1 MKPKTQKDALKRL
14 AYIEGHLN
22 GVRKMIEEDRYC
34 IDVLKQMH
42 AIRKSIEKL
51 EALLLEGDEDEA
63 GEDRFVL
70 LGMSAVLRLLVVCHC
85 YREEDALIRLIPARK
100 ANRSERRQYEERRR

>member
-1 MKPKTQKDALKRL
+1 MKPKTRTEALKRL
-14 AYIEGHLN
+14 AYIDGHLN

-51 EALLLEGDEDEA
+51 ETLLLEGHLHTCVID
-63 GEDRFVL
+63 GIK
-70 LGMSAVLRLLVVCHC
+70 GG
-85 YREEDALIRLIPARK
+85 REEQIVAELRALYTVGR
-100 ANRSERRQYEERRR
+100 

>member
-1 MKPKTQKDALKRL
+1 MKPKTRTEALKRL
-14 AYIEGHLN
+14 AYIDGHLN

-51 EALLLEGDEDEA
+51 ETMLLEGHLQKCVIDGIKDGRENQIVAE
-63 GEDRFVL
+63 
-70 LGMSAVLRLLVVCHC
+70 LR
-85 YREEDALIRLIPARK
+85 ALYTVGR
-100 ANRSERRQYEERRR
+100 

>member
-1 MKPKTQKDALKRL
+1 MKPKTRTDALKRL
-14 AYIEGHLN
+14 AYIGGHLN

-51 EALLLEGDEDEA
+51 ETMLLEGHLHTCVID
-63 GEDRFVL
+63 GIK
-70 LGMSAVLRLLVVCHC
+70 GG
-85 YREEDALIRLIPARK
+85 REEQIVAELRALYTVGR
-100 ANRSERRQYEERRR
+100 

>member
-1 MKPKTQKDALKRL
+1 MKPKTRTDALKRL
-14 AYIEGHLN
+14 AYIDGHLN

-51 EALLLEGDEDEA
+51 ETMLLEDH
-63 GEDRFVL
+63 L
-70 LGMSAVLRLLVVCHC
+70 HTCVVDGIKGG
-85 YREEDALIRLIPARK
+85 REEQIVAELRALYTVGR
-100 ANRSERRQYEERRR
+100 

>member
-1 MKPKTQKDALKRL
+1 MKPKTRTEALKRL
-14 AYIEGHLN
+14 AYIDGHLN

-51 EALLLEGDEDEA
+51 ETMLLEDH
-63 GEDRFVL
+63 L
-70 LGMSAVLRLLVVCHC
+70 HTCVVDGIKGG
-85 YREEDALIRLIPARK
+85 REEQIVAELRALYTVGR
-100 ANRSERRQYEERRR
+100 

>member
-1 MKPKTQKDALKRL
+1 MKPKTRTDALKRL
-14 AYIEGHLN
+14 AYIDGHLN

-51 EALLLEGDEDEA
+51 ETMLLEGHLHTCVID
-63 GEDRFVL
+63 GIK
-70 LGMSAVLRLLVVCHC
+70 GG
-85 YREEDALIRLIPARK
+85 REEQIVAELRALYTVGR
-100 ANRSERRQYEERRR
+100 

>member
-1 MKPKTQKDALKRL
+1 MKPKTRTDALKRL
-14 AYIEGHLN
+14 AYIDGHLN

-51 EALLLEGDEDEA
+51 ETMLLEGHLHTCVIE
-63 GEDRFVL
+63 GIK
-70 LGMSAVLRLLVVCHC
+70 GG
-85 YREEDALIRLIPARK
+85 REEKIVAELRALYTVGR
-100 ANRSERRQYEERRR
+100 

>member
-1 MKPKTQKDALKRL
+1 MKPKTRTEALKRL
-14 AYIEGHLN
+14 AYIDGHLN

-51 EALLLEGDEDEA
+51 ETLLLEGHLQTCVIDGIKGGREDQIVAE
-63 GEDRFVL
+63 
-70 LGMSAVLRLLVVCHC
+70 LR
-85 YREEDALIRLIPARK
+85 ALYTVGR
-100 ANRSERRQYEERRR
+100 

>member
-1 MKPKTQKDALKRL
+1 MPYIIPIPGGRGFGGIKMKPKIQTDALKRL
-14 AYIEGHLN
+14 AYIDGHLN

-51 EALLLEGDEDEA
+51 ETMLLEGHLHTCVID
-63 GEDRFVL
+63 GIK
-70 LGMSAVLRLLVVCHC
+70 GG
-85 YREEDALIRLIPARK
+85 REEQIVAELRALYTVGR
-100 ANRSERRQYEERRR
+100 

>member
-1 MKPKTQKDALKRL
+1 MKPKTQTQALKRL
-14 AYIEGHLN
+14 AYIDGHLN

-51 EALLLEGDEDEA
+51 ETMLLEGHLHTCVID
-63 GEDRFVL
+63 GIK
-70 LGMSAVLRLLVVCHC
+70 GG
-85 YREEDALIRLIPARK
+85 REEQIVAELRALYTVGR
-100 ANRSERRQYEERRR
+100 